1 VKKHEVELRWRL
13 VEIKSNAPCI
23 RVNHNCTQ
31 VMGLL
36 RIEKVK
42 VLETSPLVIV
52 KRAMQSVNYLHEIGF
67 IVGGNI
73 SEPDEQIDNDWVG
86 CYIYISC
93 CVQDKVDHLTKS
105 TVWLKKPR
113 A

>member
-1 VKKHEVELRWRL
+1 ML
-13 VEIKSNAPCI
+13 PCI

-31 VMGLL
+31 VMELL

-42 VLETSPLVIV
+42 VLETSPLVMV
-52 KRAMQSVNYLHEIGF
+52 KRTMQSVDYLHEIGF

-73 SEPDEQIDNDWVG
+73 SEPDEQIDDDWVDML
-86 CYIYISC
+86 ISC
-93 CVQDKVDHLTKS
+93 CVRGGRSPYQVHSL
-105 TVWLKKPR
+105 